1 MIADGELGT
10 PVLGK
15 AELTCWYPPI
25 PGAFRQDPEKGGG
38 GALADM
44 GNHCIDLLEFL
55 FGQRVK
61 RVSGFMARLVQD
73 YPVEDTAAVML
84 EFESGAVGMVNALFN
99 VPDAAARNMLVVYG
113 SKGSALTFGTIGQ
126 DSSGKIHAVVE
137 REDKG
142 YDAGQVRTEA
152 AGEEVIV
159 PEPVNMYQALVDG
172 FSKAVAEDLE
182 PPVTAE
188 EGLWSQRVL
197 EACYR
202 AARTGQTV
210 EL

>member
-1 MIADGELGT
+1 MIYA
-10 PVLGK
+10 
-15 AELTCWYPPI
+15 
-25 PGAFRQDPEKGGG
+25 
-38 GALADM
+38 
-44 GNHCIDLLEFL
+44 
-55 FGQRVK
+55 
-61 RVSGFMARLVQD
+61 
-73 YPVEDTAAVML
+73 
-84 EFESGAVGMVNALFN
+84 
-99 VPDAAARNMLVVYG
+99 

-142 YDAGQVRTEA
+142 YDADQVRTEA

-172 FSKAVAEDLE
+172 FSEAVVENGE
-182 PPVTAE
+182 PPVTDE
-188 EGLWSQRVL
+188 DGLWSQRVL

-202 AARTGQTV
+202 AASTGQTV